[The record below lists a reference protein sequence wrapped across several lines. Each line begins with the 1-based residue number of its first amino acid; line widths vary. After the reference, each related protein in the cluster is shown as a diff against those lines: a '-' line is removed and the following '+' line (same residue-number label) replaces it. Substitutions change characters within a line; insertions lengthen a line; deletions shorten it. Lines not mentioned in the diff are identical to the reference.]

1 MGVRTRAISVLMAT
15 VLAGLGAGC
24 GRTKSRGEEKIARDT
39 KAAEEFQGDLV
50 FDNLTLNRADKQ
62 GQVLWEVRARE
73 GRYSRDRKLAR
84 LSDVKGKLFQDGKV
98 IYEIAAQRGEV
109 QQNGRILKVS
119 GKLRAKDLRD
129 KMEFQGGE
137 AIWEPTKFQ
146 LQMKGG
152 VVLTHPQA
160 IVRSEAAVAF
170 SRDRRVELAK
180 TVKLV
185 SKDKQ
190 TKLDSDRLIWQMKA
204 DELQAIGKVVATGSK
219 PALKLTGD
227 RLVWQRKKQ
236 ITEAIGNVVAVDD
249 KGANRLSADRIVWQM
264 KDQIAEAQ
272 GRAVAVGQKPAMQ
285 LNADRIVWQ
294 LKDRVAQAIGNV
306 VAVDDKGANR
316 LSADRIV
323 WQMKDQIAEAQ
334 GRAVAVGQKPA
345 MQLNA
350 DRIVWQLKDRVAQAI
365 GNVVAV
371 GQDPAVRVQSQRVVW
386 QQTPQL
392 VSSDT
397 RTIIERFA
405 CAGGQCRISD
415 RATGG
420 LVDVSLKDR
429 VAFLRNQAQ
438 VSTGNPGM
446 DVASDSLIWQFQAQ
460 QLTADRPVTVYERQ
474 QQIVLNAD
482 RGAMNLKD
490 QVADVVGNVRS
501 VSRLQ
506 GSTLNTDRLVWSMAN
521 QYLQAFGN
529 VFYQQANPFL
539 ISRGNYAAGS
549 VKDGAIFL
557 QSGAGA
563 RARSTFFPESL
574 QAAASPAP
582 AAPGP
587 APVAPGPAPAPAA
600 PPQAPSTLPPIPTS
614 LLVGSEAGSFSDPFL
629 NLFGP

>member
-1 MGVRTRAISVLMAT
+1 MAT

-236 ITEAIGNVVAVDD
+236 ITE
-249 KGANRLSADRIVWQM
+249 
-264 KDQIAEAQ
+264 
-272 GRAVAVGQKPAMQ
+272 
-285 LNADRIVWQ
+285 
-294 LKDRVAQAIGNV
+294 AIGNV

>member
-1 MGVRTRAISVLMAT
+1 MAT

-24 GRTKSRGEEKIARDT
+24 GGTKSRGEEKIARDT

-109 QQNGRILKVS
+109 EQNGQILKVS

-160 IVRSEAAVAF
+160 IVRSEEAVAF

-236 ITEAIGNVVAVDD
+236 ITE
-249 KGANRLSADRIVWQM
+249 
-264 KDQIAEAQ
+264 
-272 GRAVAVGQKPAMQ
+272 
-285 LNADRIVWQ
+285 
-294 LKDRVAQAIGNV
+294 AIGNV

-438 VSTGNPGM
+438 VSTGNPGV

-490 QVADVVGNVRS
+490 QVADMVGNVRS

>member
-24 GRTKSRGEEKIARDT
+24 GGTKSRGEEKIARDT

-109 QQNGRILKVS
+109 EQNGQILKVS

-160 IVRSEAAVAF
+160 IVRSEEAVAF

-236 ITEAIGNVVAVDD
+236 ITE
-249 KGANRLSADRIVWQM
+249 
-264 KDQIAEAQ
+264 
-272 GRAVAVGQKPAMQ
+272 
-285 LNADRIVWQ
+285 
-294 LKDRVAQAIGNV
+294 AIGNV

-438 VSTGNPGM
+438 VSTGNPGV

-490 QVADVVGNVRS
+490 QVADMVGNVRS

>member
-24 GRTKSRGEEKIARDT
+24 GGTKSRGEEKIARDT

-109 QQNGRILKVS
+109 EQNGQILKVS

-160 IVRSEAAVAF
+160 IVRSEEAVAF

-306 VAVDDKGANR
+306 VAV
-316 LSADRIV
+316 
-323 WQMKDQIAEAQ
+323 
-334 GRAVAVGQKPA
+334 
-345 MQLNA
+345 
-350 DRIVWQLKDRVAQAI
+350 
-365 GNVVAV
+365 

-397 RTIIERFA
+397 RTIIERFV

-438 VSTGNPGM
+438 VSTGNPGV

-490 QVADVVGNVRS
+490 QVADMVGNVRS

>member
-1 MGVRTRAISVLMAT
+1 MRLVTAGGAGPNHLLSAKVGLCEMGARTRAISVLMAT
-15 VLAGLGAGC
+15 LLAGLGAGC
-24 GRTKSRGEEKIARDT
+24 GGTKSRGEEKIARDT

-50 FDNLTLNRADKQ
+50 FDNLTLNRADKK
-62 GQVLWEVRARE
+62 GQVLWEVRAKE
-73 GRYSRDRKLAR
+73 GRYSRDRQLAR

-109 QQNGRILKVS
+109 EQNGQVLKVS

-160 IVRSEAAVAF
+160 IVRSEEAVAF

-294 LKDRVAQAIGNV
+294 
-306 VAVDDKGANR
+306 
-316 LSADRIV
+316 
-323 WQMKDQIAEAQ
+323 MKDQIAEAQ

-438 VSTGNPGM
+438 VSTGNPGV
-446 DVASDSLIWQFQAQ
+446 DVAGDSLIWQFQAQ

-490 QVADVVGNVRS
+490 QVADMIGNVRS

-574 QAAASPAP
+574 RAAASPAP
-582 AAPGP
+582 APPGP

-614 LLVGSEAGSFSDPFL
+614 LLTGSDAGNFSDPFL